1 MNVSPDPKAAFRT
14 RFQAYRTS
22 LTEAEHHSAS
32 EAICARI
39 ATMPEFARA
48 ACIHAFWPLERRREI
63 DFRPL
68 LRSAHRAGKRVL
80 LPVVLPGKTPR
91 MRAVL
96 FEGEDRLRVGPWG
109 VHEPVGMESVPTE
122 DIDLVIV
129 PALGADLAGYR
140 LGYGRGYYDAF
151 LAGVDAPSV
160 CPIFEACLVDRLPI
174 DPHDIPV
181 SYLATERR
189 LIPTAAPAHPGDA
202 TSAPT
207 PP

>member
-1 MNVSPDPKAAFRT
+1 MNVPHDPKAAFRA

-22 LTEAEHHSAS
+22 LTEAEHRSTS
-32 EAICARI
+32 EAICARL
-39 ATMPEFARA
+39 AAMPEFVRA

-63 DFRPL
+63 DLRPL
-68 LRSAHRAGKRVL
+68 LRSAHRTGKRVL
-80 LPVVLPGKTPR
+80 LPVVLPGETPR
-91 MRAVL
+91 MRAAL
-96 FEGEDRLRVGPWG
+96 FEGEDHLRVGPWG
-109 VHEPVGMESVPTE
+109 VHEPMALESVPLE

-129 PALGADLAGYR
+129 PGLGADRAGYR
-140 LGYGRGYYDAF
+140 LGYGRGFYDAF
-151 LAGVDAPSV
+151 LAGVHAPSI

-181 SYLATERR
+181 SYLATESR
-189 LIPTAAPAHPGDA
+189 LISAGASAPPGDA